1 MTEQMRLLPLQ
12 GALLRA
18 MFKASVA
25 RLVVCRGGEAHPSP
39 GAPLIRC
46 PSSAADSA
54 AFLC

>member
-1 MTEQMRLLPLQ
+1 MTEQLRLVPLQ
-12 GALLRA
+12 GALLRS

-25 RLVVCRGGEAHPSP
+25 RFAGCRGGEAHPSP